1 MEKEKNTTNFKNK
14 DTLILQNKKEIH
26 SLIMELGQLCIL
38 LPLFIVLF
46 FFRSIFIFEEY
57 SK

>member
-38 LPLFIVLF
+38 LPNLITNHF
-46 FFRSIFIFEEY
+46 
-57 SK
+57 